1 MFNNCIKL
9 YDTIIIWLKV
19 KNTWYWLIIL
29 VNPTRHE
36 RHLKAKL
43 RSIFLYHLFSLAFL
57 WPYIFINKLKYIYV
71 CLFRI
76 LNLCFVFTWH
86 YNNIAKQPRQQSSLH
101 VKTSRQETTEM
112 LTMCCLGCTKV
123 RKLKRYKI
131 FKKKFNIREKVTR
144 VYKLVRKSHI
154 QVRKSHIQ
162 VRKSHIQVRKHHIQV
177 RKHHIQVRKPHIQ
190 VRKSHIQV
198 RKPHIQIRNDFWQN
212 L

>member
-1 MFNNCIKL
+1 MLFNNCIKL

-57 WPYIFINKLKYIYV
+57 WPYILINKLKYIYV

-144 VYKLVRKSHI
+144 VYKLVRNITYRSENITCRSENLTYRSENLTYRSENLTYRSETISGRIYNNKITKFEFKWTFKS
-154 QVRKSHIQ
+154 
-162 VRKSHIQVRKHHIQV
+162 
-177 RKHHIQVRKPHIQ
+177 
-190 VRKSHIQV
+190 
-198 RKPHIQIRNDFWQN
+198 
-212 L
+212 

>member
-1 MFNNCIKL
+1 MLFNNCIKL

-144 VYKLVRKSHI
+144 VYKLVRNITYRSENITCRSENLTYRSENLTYRSENLTYRSETISGRIYNNKITKFEFKWTFKS
-154 QVRKSHIQ
+154 
-162 VRKSHIQVRKHHIQV
+162 
-177 RKHHIQVRKPHIQ
+177 
-190 VRKSHIQV
+190 
-198 RKPHIQIRNDFWQN
+198 
-212 L
+212 